1 MKLDTTDSRRTYV
14 DTLIEK
20 AFEFQASV
28 NSDDKDEDNDWG
40 GAQVI
45 LDDLSAVDKMI
56 EAEQIFIDTLAKLK
70 SPLLNDRD
78 GQEKF
83 VNAFA
88 DGFDN
93 FISNVL
99 LDRLYHAA
107 NILNDWGFRTDKGN
121 KFKDDFCEKLAP
133 LVDVYE
139 NFDNLIPSGEDSEQ
153 KIDTPEERLAVVTK
167 LFNRASK
174 LSDSF
179 KRDGDRVSFGDVLG
193 VMALMEKLTAIQDA
207 IRTEALWE
215 QTFAAMENIKDVDEK
230 TRGKFVS
237 AAVGNVYVFMRT
249 ILMQR
254 IEFAIKFAENDFKD
268 RRLVKFQKDF
278 RDTLT
283 ELLEVYEDIV
293 AF

>member
-1 MKLDTTDSRRTYV
+1 MKLDNTDNRRTYV

-83 VNAFA
+83 VNAFT

-99 LDRLYHAA
+99 LDRLYHAV
-107 NILNDWGFRTDKGN
+107 NILNEWGFRTDKGV
-121 KFKDDFCEKLAP
+121 KFRDDLCEKLAP

-139 NFDNLIPSGEDSEQ
+139 NFDNLIPPGEDSER

-167 LFNRASK
+167 LFHRAAK
-174 LSDSF
+174 IDDAF
-179 KRDGDRVSFGDVLG
+179 KRDADRTSFGDVLG

-207 IRTEALWE
+207 IRTEVLWE
-215 QTFAAMENIKDVDEK
+215 QTLAAMENIKDVDEK

-254 IEFAIKFAENDFKD
+254 IEFAIKFAENDFSD
-268 RRLVKFQKDF
+268 RRLVRFQKNF
-278 RDTLT
+278 RATLT